1 MCELKDK
8 TYYKFQRLDKFER
21 IIEIILNKKLYGA
34 VYKELN
40 DPMEGKFNREGLV
53 KDDFK
58 EIYGQLETTR
68 ICSLMTKQEGKQD
81 FPDNFLMWSHYAD
94 SHKGC
99 CFELQITGDYN
110 KDWKL
115 TKIDYQNQLPIV
127 KGSVDEKIIHILS
140 VKDPIWK
147 DEHEVRAIRIY
158 NKSNFKDLSAFY
170 HIKIKAIYFGKRVN
184 KEKCQFYKKLISKI
198 DSNIELYK
206 IIEEKKNTG
215 FFPKLT
221 YKEL

>member
-99 CFELQITGDYN
+99 CFELQITGNYN
-110 KDWKL
+110 KD
-115 TKIDYQNQLPIV
+115 
-127 KGSVDEKIIHILS
+127 
-140 VKDPIWK
+140 
-147 DEHEVRAIRIY
+147 
-158 NKSNFKDLSAFY
+158 
-170 HIKIKAIYFGKRVN
+170 
-184 KEKCQFYKKLISKI
+184 
-198 DSNIELYK
+198 
-206 IIEEKKNTG
+206 
-215 FFPKLT
+215 
-221 YKEL
+221 